1 LSLRA
6 SPTTQKS
13 QLGGS
18 QVDLVDESPLQPP
31 DYRSE
36 AQKNP
41 AAHISLYEKFRKV
54 ADYILPPGE
63 MSKPVLWHCDLRPEN
78 IFVQNDRIT
87 SVIGWQHAW
96 VGPLF
101 LQARNPPLVAYNGEN
116 MLRLPEYYET
126 LDEERDR
133 EEIER
138 LEDQVDRSII
148 LHYYE
153 SNIQAASPLMKEIMH
168 LPQAQNRRDLVAFSS
183 NTWDGDILPFR
194 QCLIEVARYV
204 DPTISRH
211 SRASI

>member
-31 DYRSE
+31 DYRSK
-36 AQKNP
+36 AQTNP
-41 AAHISLYEKFRKV
+41 AAHIGLYEKFRKV

-63 MSKPVLWHCDLRPEN
+63 LSKPVLWHCDLRPEN

-101 LQARNPPLVAYNGEN
+101 LQARSPPLVAYNGEK

-126 LDEERDR
+126 LDEERDL

-153 SNIQAASPLMKEIMH
+153 SNMQAASPLMKEIMH
-168 LPQAQNRRDLVAFSS
+168 LPQVQNRRDLVAFSG

-194 QCLIEVARYV
+194 QCFIEEVRYYYSGWV
-204 DPTISRH
+204 DDE
-211 SRASI
+211 